1 MIFLKNTTG
10 KIVTLCVIT
19 VLLSSSVLVIL
30 VENNITGSVVSS
42 TSDRI
47 SSLSEIREQL
57 ISTREQI
64 NPYNS
69 YRNEPAP
76 IGIADYGLGSNG
88 TPYNYSTPSFIGN
101 VTVNSISFYSTSMSS
116 YNMTF
121 QLNLNFVFKYNSI
134 SYDYWVQNVA
144 YLNTSNRQITFIDN
158 IWNLSSSRA
167 NVANS
172 TVAGNGTVTN
182 FNSTAFYYDFS
193 NSSLAG
199 NNISL
204 SKNGSFLL
212 KMNAI
217 LGPNGAPEA
226 VFLYDDGYGW
236 VTYDRAIFH
245 FANNLKQSPYFFVSG
260 NAYNPAN
267 TYYDAELVM
276 GGPGNGSSSNDIN
289 SSVLLM
295 LEYYNGNNYQTI
307 QNAYN
312 FGGDTGE
319 TVYNALSRGTYGSL
333 SGRLAAQ
340 VTNSTGQNPIGQI
353 YNSSEVSGL
362 KVISNVSEGA
372 LYVSRLNSQGN
383 VGNFVNVTSFVGG
396 SFNVTLYN
404 GTYSVKILDYST
416 GKFQSLGNITLIK
429 GKETTFFSNIYQV
442 NFLEKG
448 LPPGSSW
455 YLNLSGITP
464 LLINGS
470 KETLYLQNGTYNY
483 TLFATSGDYYP
494 VNGTGTVLVKGTS
507 QDINVQFSLV
517 HFNVTFTEIGLPPG
531 SSWTVTLN
539 GRGSATSSN
548 SSIIFSV
555 GNGTYDFVVQRAG
568 SYGPSQSTGAVTV
581 NGKYVTVTVQFTIL
595 DGYLVGSVKPS
606 DVTLVING
614 TIYSIT
620 NGSFNISL
628 KPGNYSVVLSAPGYL
643 TYTANVTISPLNVTQ
658 LQTNGLVKES
668 NKGFIIEII
677 IFLLL
682 MTGAIGSMIFSRRRR

>member
-1 MIFLKNTTG
+1 MIFLKNITG
-10 KIVTLCVIT
+10 KIVTLCVVIV
-19 VLLSSSVLVIL
+19 VLLSSVLVIL
-30 VENNITGSVVSS
+30 IENNITGSVVPGA
-42 TSDRI
+42 SDPMP
-47 SSLSEIREQL
+47 SLSEIRGQL
-57 ISTREQI
+57 LSTREQI

-69 YRNEPAP
+69 YRSEPAP
-76 IGIADYGLGSNG
+76 IGIADYGLGNNG
-88 TPYNYSTPSFIGN
+88 NPYNYSTSSFVGN
-101 VTVNSISFYSTSMSS
+101 VTVNSISFYNSSMSS

-144 YLNTSNRQITFIDN
+144 YLNTFNMQITFIDN

-167 NVANS
+167 NMANS
-172 TVAGNGTVTN
+172 TVTGNGTVTN

-199 NNISL
+199 NNITL
-204 SKNGSFLL
+204 SKNASFLL

-217 LGPNGAPEA
+217 LGPTGAPEV

-236 VTYDRAIFH
+236 VAYDRAIFH

-260 NAYNPAN
+260 NSYNPAN

-319 TVYNALSRGTYGSL
+319 TVYNALSRGIYGSL
-333 SGRLAAQ
+333 SGRLGAH
-340 VTNSTGQNPIGQI
+340 VTNSTGSNPIGQI
-353 YNSSEVSGL
+353 YNSSEVSDL
-362 KVISNVSEGA
+362 KVISNISEGA
-372 LYVSRLNSQGN
+372 LYVSRLGSTGK
-383 VGNFVNVTSFVGG
+383 VGNFVNVTNFVGG

-416 GKFQSLGNITLIK
+416 GKFQSLGDITLIK

-442 NFLEKG
+442 IFLEKG
-448 LPPGSSW
+448 LPSGSSW
-455 YLNLSGITP
+455 YLNLSGTTP
-464 LLINGS
+464 LLINGN

-483 TLFATSGDYYP
+483 TLSATNRDYFP
-494 VNGTGTVLVKGTS
+494 VNGTGTVFVNGTS
-507 QDINVQFSLV
+507 QNMDVQFSLV
-517 HFNVTFTEIGLPPG
+517 HFNVTFTEVGLPPG

-539 GRGSATSSN
+539 GRGPAATSG

-555 GNGTYDFVVQRAG
+555 GNGTYDYVVQRAG
-568 SYGPSQSTGAVTV
+568 SYVPSQSTGAVTV
-581 NGKYVTVTVQFTIL
+581 NGKSETVTVSFAIL
-595 DGYLVGSVKPS
+595 DGYLVGSIKPS
-606 DVTLVING
+606 EATLVING
-614 TIYSIT
+614 TSYFIT

-628 KPGNYSVVLSAPGYL
+628 KPGNYSVVLSAAGYV
-643 TYTANVTISPLNVTQ
+643 TYTANVTITPLNVTH

-668 NKGFIIEII
+668 KTGFIIEVI

-682 MTGAIGSMIFSRRRR
+682 MTGAIGSMILSRRRR

>member
-1 MIFLKNTTG
+1 VIFLKNITG
-10 KIVTLCVIT
+10 KIVTLCVVIV
-19 VLLSSSVLVIL
+19 VLLSSVLVIL
-30 VENNITGSVVSS
+30 IENNITGSVVPGA
-42 TSDRI
+42 SDPMP
-47 SSLSEIREQL
+47 SLSEIRGQL
-57 ISTREQI
+57 LSTREQI

-69 YRNEPAP
+69 YRSEPAP
-76 IGIADYGLGSNG
+76 IGIADYGLGNNG
-88 TPYNYSTPSFIGN
+88 NPYNYSTSSFVGN
-101 VTVNSISFYSTSMSS
+101 VTVNSISFYNSSMSS

-144 YLNTSNRQITFIDN
+144 YLNTFNMQITFIDN

-167 NVANS
+167 NMANS
-172 TVAGNGTVTN
+172 TVTGNGTVTN

-199 NNISL
+199 NNITL
-204 SKNGSFLL
+204 SKNASFLL

-217 LGPNGAPEA
+217 LGPTGAPEV

-236 VTYDRAIFH
+236 VAYDRAIFH

-260 NAYNPAN
+260 NSYNPAN

-319 TVYNALSRGTYGSL
+319 TVYNALSRGIYGSL
-333 SGRLAAQ
+333 SGRLGAH
-340 VTNSTGQNPIGQI
+340 VTNSTGSNPIGQI
-353 YNSSEVSGL
+353 YNSSEVSDL
-362 KVISNVSEGA
+362 KVISNISEGA
-372 LYVSRLNSQGN
+372 LYVSRLGSTGK
-383 VGNFVNVTSFVGG
+383 VGNFVNVTNFVGG

-416 GKFQSLGNITLIK
+416 GKFQSLGDITLIK

-442 NFLEKG
+442 IFLEKG
-448 LPPGSSW
+448 LPSGSSW
-455 YLNLSGITP
+455 YLNLSGTTP
-464 LLINGS
+464 LLINGN

-483 TLFATSGDYYP
+483 TLSATNRDYFP
-494 VNGTGTVLVKGTS
+494 VNGTGTVFVNGTS
-507 QDINVQFSLV
+507 QNMDVQFSLV
-517 HFNVTFTEIGLPPG
+517 HFNVTFTEVGLPPG

-539 GRGSATSSN
+539 GRGPAATSG

-555 GNGTYDFVVQRAG
+555 GNGTYDYVVQRAG
-568 SYGPSQSTGAVTV
+568 SYVPSQSTGAVTV
-581 NGKYVTVTVQFTIL
+581 NGKSETVTVSFAIL
-595 DGYLVGSVKPS
+595 DGYLVGSIKPS
-606 DVTLVING
+606 EATLVING
-614 TIYSIT
+614 TSYFIT

-628 KPGNYSVVLSAPGYL
+628 KPGNYSVVLSAAGYV
-643 TYTANVTISPLNVTQ
+643 TYTANVTITPLNVTH

-668 NKGFIIEII
+668 KTGFIIEVI

-682 MTGAIGSMIFSRRRR
+682 MTGAIGSMILSRRRR